1 MDERLRTAARTG
13 NVADLYNLIQRDGN
27 VLRHFDEVEF
37 VDTPLHIAAE
47 EGCIRF
53 AMEMM
58 NLKPAFARKLN
69 QQGLSPLHIAVKQG
83 HKEMALR
90 FLEMDK
96 DLGRVKGKNE
106 NNRLDVLQVLIR
118 TIWKT
123 DYYREVVNQMDE
135 DGNTALHLAAF
146 HNQPEMLKLLLNCK
160 ADKHANNQAGWTAM
174 DVAQQQHSR
183 ESITILR
190 GCFIPEVSNFKC
202 KLEKQ
207 IVKHVTKASSL
218 IFHNM
223 DNISGEDRNAL
234 LVILGLLLAATYQAS
249 LSPPGG
255 VWQGENTLT
264 SKGLYD
270 STVPRKSVMDKSSFL
285 HFYIPT
291 YIVFI
296 VTFFLI
302 LALLKPFP
310 HGFRT
315 ALQVLLAFLAM
326 CFDQSISFIAPT
338 FLTSGILCIFSTIIF
353 ILMVFMCIAYQV
365 SKFSV
370 SIVGCWIFSSFFL
383 SILGR
388 EIVGGVIQ
396 GVLLFLFL
404 SDESLKG
411 TILVVGYAPDTLL
424 YY

>member
-13 NVADLYNLIQRDGN
+13 NVTDLYNLIQRDGN

-90 FLEMDK
+90 FLEMDN
-96 DLGRVKGKNE
+96 DLVRVKGKNGKTPLHFLSEAGNHDGMLDRILEICPQCIQYVPIENRNALHIAVE

-118 TIWKT
+118 TLWKT
-123 DYYREVVNQMDE
+123 DYYREVVNQIDE
-135 DGNTALHLAAF
+135 DGNTALQLAAF
-146 HNQPEMLKLLLNCK
+146 HNQPELKLLLNCK
-160 ADKHANNQAGWTAM
+160 ADKHANNQAGWTVM
-174 DVAQQQHSR
+174 DVAQQQHNR

-234 LVILGLLLAATYQAS
+234 LVILGVLLAATYQAS

-255 VWQGENTLT
+255 VW
-264 SKGLYD
+264 
-270 STVPRKSVMDKSSFL
+270 
-285 HFYIPT
+285 
-291 YIVFI
+291 
-296 VTFFLI
+296 
-302 LALLKPFP
+302 
-310 HGFRT
+310 
-315 ALQVLLAFLAM
+315 
-326 CFDQSISFIAPT
+326 
-338 FLTSGILCIFSTIIF
+338 
-353 ILMVFMCIAYQV
+353 
-365 SKFSV
+365 
-370 SIVGCWIFSSFFL
+370 
-383 SILGR
+383 
-388 EIVGGVIQ
+388 
-396 GVLLFLFL
+396 
-404 SDESLKG
+404 
-411 TILVVGYAPDTLL
+411 
-424 YY
+424 